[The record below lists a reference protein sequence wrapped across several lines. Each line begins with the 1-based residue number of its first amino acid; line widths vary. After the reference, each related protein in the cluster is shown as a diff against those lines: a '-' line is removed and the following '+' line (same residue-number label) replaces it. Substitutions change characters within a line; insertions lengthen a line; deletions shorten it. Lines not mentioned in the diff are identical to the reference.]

1 MRIPGINVFTVRNLL
16 DLGFREAHELAG
28 RSPEALFEE
37 LRGTKPNLPKDLL
50 YALRM
55 AVYYS
60 ETIDAN
66 PEKMKIWAWRD

>member
-1 MRIPGINVFTVRNLL
+1 MRIPRINASTVRNLL
-16 DLGFREAHELAG
+16 DLGFSETHELAG

-37 LRGTKPNLPKDLL
+37 LRRTKPNLPRDSL

-60 ETIDAN
+60 ETADPD